1 MKAVGA
7 IKLRILDDFNRRM
20 LDKDLDDHFE
30 KVSKTAKKLFK
41 QQVQTRR
48 EHNEK
53 AIDEKIKSI
62 KVHLAREEVVERERA
77 LQDMHENE
85 EKAAK
90 RLAEI
95 EAKKEAELKKRED
108 QYKVRRDQILKHLQD
123 KD

>member
-1 MKAVGA
+1 M
-7 IKLRILDDFNRRM
+7 
-20 LDKDLDDHFE
+20 
-30 KVSKTAKKLFK
+30 
-41 QQVQTRR
+41 QTRR

-62 KVHLAREEVVERERA
+62 KVHLAREEVVERERG
-77 LQDMHENE
+77 LQEMHENE

-90 RLAEI
+90 RLAEL

-108 QYKVRRDQILKHLQD
+108 QYKVRRDQIMKHLQE